1 MSPSAI
7 PRGAETPRR
16 REHSQLLVSS
26 LLDLLWSIDVHLRAK
41 PFERVLSDIGAPSVP
56 RLSLSRLL
64 QLAREREGV
73 REYLLC
79 VYFPDFQI
87 FPISFSLHRK
97 AAPRSN
103 EGKQLT
109 RSKIVDSEKE

>member
-26 LLDLLWSIDVHLRAK
+26 LLDLLWSIDVHLQRAK

-73 REYLLC
+73 REYFLC
-79 VYFPDFQI
+79 VSIRFQK
-87 FPISFSLHRK
+87 SVAHTT
-97 AAPRSN
+97 
-103 EGKQLT
+103 LT
-109 RSKIVDSEKE
+109 KEAR